1 MKPLDP
7 KSLKG
12 AKEALSSINLASFRS
27 LDFSAL
33 QKLDRKTQIMG
44 AAALLAVVGL
54 GWWLLAGGRT
64 PPPQPR
70 KIAVAVAKASIKDL
84 PYRVEAPGS
93 VQPVVSVAVRPRVDS
108 MVDKVMFEDGSEVK
122 EGDLLFKL
130 DSRAIDAMVEQW
142 EATLAR
148 DQASLVKAKRDVE
161 RFSGLVA
168 KGTTAKVT
176 LDDAQTNADMLAA
189 TVKQDQAN
197 LDNLRA
203 QRSYYDIYSPATGRI
218 GISAVRPGNVIRA
231 DSTSTPLATVNQ
243 LAPIYVTFGV
253 PERYIPDLRAAGVN
267 AAVEATLQ
275 NGATI
280 TGGHV
285 AFIENSVDPQTGTIL
300 VRALFDNKDE
310 KLWPGTLASVR
321 ATLRTD
327 KNVITVPNEA
337 VQNGQRGNFVFV
349 VEDGAAKV
357 RDVSVTRAVDGESI
371 VSDGL
376 KGDETVV
383 TDGQL
388 SLREG
393 SRVDIKRQT
402 GM

>member
-7 KSLKG
+7 KSLGG
-12 AKEALSSINLASFRS
+12 AKKALSSNLASLRS
-27 LDFSAL
+27 FNFSNL
-33 QKLDRKTQIMG
+33 QKLGRKSKIIG
-44 AAALLAVVGL
+44 VALLLAGIAL
-54 GWWLLAGGRT
+54 GWWLLAGSHT

-70 KIAVAVAKASIKDL
+70 KIAVAVAKASIRDL

-93 VQPVVSVAVRPRVDS
+93 VQPVVSVAIRTRVDS
-108 MVDKVMFEDGSEVK
+108 MVDKVMFEDGAQVK
-122 EGDLLFKL
+122 KGDLLFKL
-130 DSRAIDAMVEQW
+130 DSRAIDAMVEQS

-148 DQASLVKAKRDVE
+148 DQASLAKAKRDVE

-176 LDDAQTNADMLAA
+176 LEDAQTNADMLTA

-231 DSTSTPLATVNQ
+231 DSAGVPLATVNQ
-243 LAPIYVTFGV
+243 LSPIYVTFGV
-253 PERYIPDLRAAGVN
+253 PERYIPDLREAGAKASVD
-267 AAVEATLQ
+267 ATLQ
-275 NGATI
+275 NGTAI

-300 VRALFDNKDE
+300 VRALFDNKDA

-327 KNVITVPNEA
+327 KNVVTVPNEA
-337 VQNGQRGNFVFV
+337 VQNGQQGGFVFV
-349 VEDGAAKV
+349 IEEGVAKV
-357 RDVSVTRAVDGESI
+357 RKVTVSRTVEGDTIIEK
-371 VSDGL
+371 GL
-376 KGDETVV
+376 SGDETVV

-388 SLREG
+388 SLRDG
-393 SRVDIKRQT
+393 SHVDIKRGAGT
-402 GM
+402 

>member
-7 KSLKG
+7 KSLDG
-12 AKEALSSINLASFRS
+12 AKKALSSNLASLRS
-27 LDFSAL
+27 FNFSTL
-33 QKLDRKTQIMG
+33 QKLGRKTQIAG
-44 AAALLAVVGL
+44 VVALIALLGL
-54 GWWLLAGGRT
+54 GWWLLASSRT

-93 VQPVVSVAVRPRVDS
+93 VQPVVSVAIRPRVDS

-130 DSRAIDAMVEQW
+130 DSRAIDAMVEQS

-148 DQASLVKAKRDVE
+148 DQASLAKAKRDVE

-176 LDDAQTNADMLAA
+176 LDDAQTNADMLTA

-231 DSTSTPLATVNQ
+231 DSAGVPLATVNQ
-243 LAPIYVTFGV
+243 LSPIYVTFGV
-253 PERYIPDLRAAGVN
+253 PERYIPDLRETGVK
-267 AAVEATLQ
+267 ASVEATLQ

-280 TGGHV
+280 SGGHV

-300 VRALFDNKDE
+300 VRALFDNKDA

-327 KNVITVPNEA
+327 KNVVTVPNEA
-337 VQNGQRGNFVFV
+337 VQNGQRGSFVFV
-349 VEDGAAKV
+349 IDDGAAKV
-357 RDVSVTRAVDGESI
+357 REVTVSRTVGGDTIIEK
-371 VSDGL
+371 GL
-376 KGDETVV
+376 NGDETVV

-388 SLREG
+388 SLRDG
-393 SRVDIKRQT
+393 SRVDIKRGAGT
-402 GM
+402 